1 MHHVK
6 CTFACKSQLAKGTNI
21 QAATYTIFGV
31 YRGLLYT
38 LFLVYNGVVEREAP
52 LPTNPIS
59 EEDKPMTLFHHYI
72 NNFIY
77 PTDNIPDHRS
87 RRFGCCPCL
96 MAVRELASFQQKSR
110 AQAATRT
117 RQAQNQPL
125 AKAIRSA
132 LSSYHAGLRKASR
145 GGQFSNIH
153 TLYIKEN

>member
-1 MHHVK
+1 MNSITHFRSH
-6 CTFACKSQLAKGTNI
+6 
-21 QAATYTIFGV
+21 
-31 YRGLLYT
+31 
-38 LFLVYNGVVEREAP
+38 
-52 LPTNPIS
+52 
-59 EEDKPMTLFHHYI
+59 
-72 NNFIY
+72 FIY
-77 PTDNIPDHRS
+77 EVDNIPDHRS

-153 TLYIKEN
+153 TSYIKEN

>member
-21 QAATYTIFGV
+21 QVAIYTIFGV
-31 YRGLLYT
+31 YRDLNYA

-96 MAVRELASFQQKSR
+96 MAVRWFASFQQKAVPERQLRHGKRKMNRSSKQSVLPFHHTMP
-110 AQAATRT
+110 ACAKQAGEG
-117 RQAQNQPL
+117 
-125 AKAIRSA
+125 
-132 LSSYHAGLRKASR
+132 SSQK
-145 GGQFSNIH
+145 FTPNI
-153 TLYIKEN
+153 